1 MKNLDIP
8 QLVALRKQEIASGRE
23 AEGKFIKSMKD
34 YIVIHTA
41 LPAQI
46 SYGLVPLVREIA
58 NIHIRLE
65 KLEAGPFEIEPPK
78 KGFVERMIRGTQ
90 VIPHRAETVR

>member
-23 AEGKFIKSMKD
+23 AEGMFIKSMKD

-46 SYGLVPLVREIA
+46 SYGLVPVFREIA
-58 NIHIRLE
+58 NLHI
-65 KLEAGPFEIEPPK
+65 KLEAPPAKPVEEPPK
-78 KGFVERMIRGTQ
+78 KGFISRMTSGT
-90 VIPHRAETVR
+90 